1 MPLYDYRCG
10 ACKRKREVVLKL
22 AELGSAEV
30 SCLGCGALMA
40 RALSAPMVIGDYA
53 PYRCPVTGRLIEGRR
68 AHIENLKETGC
79 RILEP
84 GEKELVAKARRDSD
98 AALDRAVDDSVEQ
111 AIHEMPTDKREKL
124 IAEVSAGAEAQIT
137 RTSGLEI

>member
-22 AELGSAEV
+22 AELEEAEV
-30 SCLGCGALMA
+30 SCLSCGALMA
-40 RALSAPMVIGDYA
+40 RALSAPMVVGDYA
-53 PYRCPVTGRLIEGRR
+53 PYQCPVTGRLIEGRR

-98 AALDRAVDDSVEQ
+98 SALDRAVDDSVEK
-111 AIHEMPTDKREKL
+111 AIHEMPTEKREKL
-124 IAEVSAGAEAQIT
+124 IAEVSAGADAQIT